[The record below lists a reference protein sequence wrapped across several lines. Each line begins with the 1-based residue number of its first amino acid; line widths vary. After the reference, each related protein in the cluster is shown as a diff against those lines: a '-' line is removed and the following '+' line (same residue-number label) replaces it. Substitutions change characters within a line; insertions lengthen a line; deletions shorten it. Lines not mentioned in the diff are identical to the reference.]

1 MKWDIDPPPRGST
14 VHTSTA
20 QLAIEVTDH
29 HFIRQQRRVVWLRLE
44 IHFSWEGMGIFATL
58 YRKLAFIVALA
69 HENHHF
75 RDAGSI
81 ASNEYGNDGRLD
93 LQHNQKDLPE
103 VKTQAWKDANVS
115 DSPLIDHGQEHYRH
129 ERFGSFSTESRR
141 QISRP
146 GQK

>member
-1 MKWDIDPPPRGST
+1 
-14 VHTSTA
+14 
-20 QLAIEVTDH
+20 
-29 HFIRQQRRVVWLRLE
+29 
-44 IHFSWEGMGIFATL
+44 MGIFATL

-75 RDAGSI
+75 RDAGST

-93 LQHNQKDLPE
+93 LKHNQKDLLE

-129 ERFGSFSTESRR
+129 ERFGSFSAESRR